1 MGREKI
7 NHRQDQAPPPD
18 APPTR
23 SQSTPARAHARA
35 MASIELDAGWWCSA
49 ACAFRASASLPIVLQ
64 LGELSYFQ
72 DGAGHVAVETVA
84 LSHTLDLCPLT
95 QTTWDALHIIL
106 AGWCGGRLFA
116 AGPNRLYEHLGA
128 VRQPERAKAALAGL
142 RGACAAERCSAGGAV
157 APPRAPPAERPAER
171 HGSSG

>member
-1 MGREKI
+1 MPAEQKAERARRSGGRSAARSAARSSAMELPDERTLLERTADGVTI
-7 NHRQDQAPPPD
+7 ELDEPSTASCARAP
-18 APPTR
+18 ATR

-95 QTTWDALHIIL
+95 QTTWDALHSEGSEQSAL
-106 AGWCGGRLFA
+106 GE
-116 AGPNRLYEHLGA
+116 GPS
-128 VRQPERAKAALAGL
+128 VTL
-142 RGACAAERCSAGGAV
+142 RE
-157 APPRAPPAERPAER
+157 
-171 HGSSG
+171 